1 MVAVVAIVVVVVT
14 VVVVVIGGGG
24 GGGVILHTTNVI
36 VSVVALSA
44 VPLDVGGLAA
54 LRGTWVLRMK
64 SFVVVN
70 VQVRCFLGED
80 NHPLILAAIVATT
93 R

>member
-1 MVAVVAIVVVVVT
+1 MVAVVAIVLVVVT
-14 VVVVVIGGGG
+14 VVVVVIGGG

>member
-14 VVVVVIGGGG
+14 VVVVVIGGG